1 MVLFGTSN
9 CALITAAVAVLAC
22 GVVLFYCHTRMQQM
36 ETALLK
42 QHQVLSSFICNIE
55 NEIRSGTLLM
65 KSQPQTSAATA
76 TTDYS
81 TPEALAAAR
90 QLQAGAGAGAGA
102 GVKASY
108 TDSRIEVSENDD
120 EDTSSD
126 SSSDS
131 ESDDEKEQ
139 EPKQEKSDIVLKQSA
154 MTPPCLSPVC
164 KVEDIKI
171 IELPSTSVLLAADLK
186 LNLSDD
192 LTAVDMN
199 LLGESSDDDEEDDE
213 DDDEQEQEH
222 EQEQEQEHELN
233 NDSDLE
239 IITVTLPVPVDTEPV
254 PTTTT
259 ALLTVTKLL
268 PTVSLQY
275 DGLKVEEL
283 RKKVVDLSLAT
294 KDEAKKLKKNE
305 LLALLKSG
313 TA

>member
-1 MVLFGTSN
+1 
-9 CALITAAVAVLAC
+9 
-22 GVVLFYCHTRMQQM
+22 MQQM

-55 NEIRSGTLLM
+55 NEIRSGTLLI
-65 KSQPQTSAATA
+65 KSQPQTSAGTAAAA

-90 QLQAGAGAGAGA
+90 QLQAGASSKTGSGAG
-102 GVKASY
+102 ASY

-131 ESDDEKEQ
+131 ESDDDEEQ
-139 EPKQEKSDIVLKQSA
+139 KQKQEKSDIVLKQSA
-154 MTPPCLSPVC
+154 MTPPCMSPVC

-171 IELPSTSVLLAADLK
+171 IELLSTSVLLTADPNP
-186 LNLSDD
+186 NLSEE

-199 LLGESSDDDEEDDE
+199 LLVESSDDEDE
-213 DDDEQEQEH
+213 DEDEDEQEQE
-222 EQEQEQEHELN
+222 QAGQD
-233 NDSDLE
+233 DSDLE
-239 IITVTLPVPVDTEPV
+239 IITVTLPLPVDTITVTPTTITEPE
-254 PTTTT
+254 TTTT
-259 ALLTVTKLL
+259 TLLTVTKLL
-268 PTVSLQY
+268 PTVSLQF

-305 LLALLKSG
+305 LLALLKTG